1 MTKPRTHF
9 FLKLQVGSK
18 PVKEKDPY
26 SKWHMKTKANV
37 ENLYTNPKKILHSL
51 E

>member
-18 PVKEKDPY
+18 PVKAKDPY
-26 SKWHMKTKANV
+26 SKWHMKTKGNI
-37 ENLYTNPKKILHSL
+37 EQLYKNPKKILHSL